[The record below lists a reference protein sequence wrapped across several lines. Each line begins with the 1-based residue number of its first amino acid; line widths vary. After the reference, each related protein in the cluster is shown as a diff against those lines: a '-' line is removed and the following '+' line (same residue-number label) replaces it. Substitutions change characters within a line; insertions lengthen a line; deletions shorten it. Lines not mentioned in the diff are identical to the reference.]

1 MGICPYFLPT
11 PFVVDAFRRLSLDCG
26 EGKPREISH
35 ADRGT
40 PGNAGATCT
49 ATAEQVL
56 GEIREY
62 CRATRTA
69 ESTFGRLVVNDG
81 KLVSR
86 LRDGAQDHHRHPRQG
101 ARLSVRAPAARRRR
115 ARKASRAGEG
125 DQRRRGRH
133 RRRAAG
139 FRFFDNRQK
148 YLLFVS
154 TCSEKTEVASRISLE
169 LGNLQPAPPALRIF
183 DAGVGDGTVLSRV
196 MRAVHARFPTMPLY
210 VVAKEISYEDVRLML
225 EKMADRLFEHPATV
239 LVVTNLYYAEAPWLT
254 PRSATA
260 AQSLIWKD
268 VALSGNTAHG
278 FAEQIGELEGF
289 LAENWRAG
297 ISPTTGNPVY
307 QRPIVL
313 TLRREDHSF
322 LLDPIMPRPGTGDG
336 GLRSGDCLAALSG
349 AGERRVQGLESGG
362 AAGASLRAGGRLIG
376 IHSHGGDPGM
386 EIIDGVWPGDNPFT
400 SDRHAI
406 LRQVKHELGSAARHY
421 NFNVSSDARSIF
433 RYHMHTLPDE
443 VSGPIGT
450 STLFAAWNAAI
461 YVAQIEDVRLSEVVR
476 DGRYLEATDRVLKK
490 HGGLWFN
497 DETYVISRRRAQA

>member
-1 MGICPYFLPT
+1 MRIEESQG
-11 PFVVDAFRRLSLDCG
+11 SNG
-26 EGKPREISH
+26 GQNGH
-35 ADRGT
+35 AQ
-40 PGNAGATCT
+40 PAKSAPKSPP
-49 ATAEQVL
+49 TAEQIL
-56 GEIREY
+56 GEIRDY
-62 CRATRTA
+62 CRQTQTA

-86 LRDGAQDHHRHPRQG
+86 LRDGARITTSTLDK
-101 ARLSVRAPAARRRR
+101 VRAYLTEHRISSPLSKPQPTARPVNGAAATPAIAPP
-115 ARKASRAGEG
+115 
-125 DQRRRGRH
+125 
-133 RRRAAG
+133 G

-154 TCSEKTEVASRISLE
+154 TCSEKTEVGHRISLE

-260 AQSLIWKD
+260 AQGLIWKD
-268 VALSGNTAHG
+268 VTLSGNTAHG

-307 QRPIVL
+307 QRPVIL

-322 LLDPIMPRPGTGDG
+322 LLD
-336 GLRSGDCLAALSG
+336 
-349 AGERRVQGLESGG
+349 
-362 AAGASLRAGGRLIG
+362 
-376 IHSHGGDPGM
+376 
-386 EIIDGVWPGDNPFT
+386 
-400 SDRHAI
+400 
-406 LRQVKHELGSAARHY
+406 
-421 NFNVSSDARSIF
+421 
-433 RYHMHTLPDE
+433 
-443 VSGPIGT
+443 
-450 STLFAAWNAAI
+450 
-461 YVAQIEDVRLSEVVR
+461 
-476 DGRYLEATDRVLKK
+476 
-490 HGGLWFN
+490 
-497 DETYVISRRRAQA
+497 

>member
-1 MGICPYFLPT
+1 MRIEGRQGILGNGHGVGQGSGQASDQPM
-11 PFVVDAFRRLSLDCG
+11 
-26 EGKPREISH
+26 PRTS
-35 ADRGT
+35 D
-40 PGNAGATCT
+40 
-49 ATAEQVL
+49 QVL
-56 GEIREY
+56 EEIREF
-62 CRATRTA
+62 CRATQTA
-69 ESTFGRLVVNDG
+69 ESTFGRLAVNDG

-86 LRDGAQDHHRHPRQG
+86 LRDGAKITTGTLDK
-101 ARLSVRAPAARRRR
+101 VRAYLSEYRVAPQATPGKPLPALRPAN
-115 ARKASRAGEG
+115 G
-125 DQRRRGRH
+125 
-133 RRRAAG
+133 AAVAVPPG

-154 TCSEKTEVASRISLE
+154 TCSEKTEVANRISLE
-169 LGNLQPAPPALRIF
+169 LGNLQPTPPALRIF

-196 MRAVHARFPTMPLY
+196 MRALHARFPTMPLY

-254 PRSATA
+254 PRSATS
-260 AQSLIWKD
+260 AQSLLWKD
-268 VALSGNTAHG
+268 VALTGNTAHG

-322 LLDPIMPRPGTGDG
+322 LLDPIMPRPGRVMADYDLVIASQPYRARASVEFKASKIVTPLVKA
-336 GLRSGDCLAALSG
+336 LRP
-349 AGERRVQGLESGG
+349 
-362 AAGASLRAGGRLIG
+362 GGRLIG
-376 IHSHGGDPGM
+376 IHSHGNDPGI
-386 EIIDGVWPGDNPFT
+386 EIIDQVWPGDDPFKT
-400 SDRHAI
+400 DRYAI
-406 LRQVKHELGSAARHY
+406 LRQVKHELGAAARHY
-421 NFNVSSDARSIF
+421 NFNASSDARSIF

-461 YVAQIEDVRLSEVVR
+461 YVAQIEDDRLSEVVR
-476 DGRYLEATDRVLKK
+476 EGRYLEATDSVLKK

-497 DETYVISRRRAQA
+497 DETYVISRRRA